1 MVRAIPWSGITQKR
15 GTAMSI
21 QARFGRTRPAA
32 VVALAALSLLGAVV
46 SGCAPTMGGGMPP
59 PPPPSSAFNAGAFGW
74 STRQGQGSIEG
85 RVAYNRG
92 NTVYSCTG
100 SVVLTPETPYTH
112 ARFAILYGST
122 EQAAIPEAVVR
133 ARTVADPNADYRSF
147 VRQGTC
153 ANGRFTL
160 TGLPDGGWF
169 IIAPV
174 SAGGDRIVLMRRVET
189 RGGRMISVTL

>member
-1 MVRAIPWSGITQKR
+1 MSNQIRIGRA
-15 GTAMSI
+15 
-21 QARFGRTRPAA
+21 RP
-32 VVALAALSLLGAVV
+32 VALATLAGLSLLGVAA
-46 SGCAPTMGGGMPP
+46 CAPTTGGGVMI
-59 PPPPSSAFNAGAFGW
+59 PPPPSTAFNADAFGW

-85 RVAYNRG
+85 RIAYSRNG
-92 NTVYSCTG
+92 TAYACTG
-100 SVVLTPETPYTH
+100 SVALTPDTPYTR
-112 ARFAILYGST
+112 ARFNTLYGST

-147 VRQGTC
+147 VRASTC
-153 ANGRFTL
+153 ADNRFSL

-174 SAGGDRIVLMRRVET
+174 SAGGDRIVLMRHVET